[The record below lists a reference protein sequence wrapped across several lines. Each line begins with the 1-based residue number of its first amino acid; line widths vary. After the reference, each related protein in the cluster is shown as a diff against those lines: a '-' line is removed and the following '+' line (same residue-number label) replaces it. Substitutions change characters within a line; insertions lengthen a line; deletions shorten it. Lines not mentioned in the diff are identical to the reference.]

1 MKPQHWIYL
10 SVGIV
15 IAAFIPAIFGTYWI
29 SLILQILIY
38 GLLALSVDLLIGH
51 TGLVPLGHAAF
62 FAIAAY
68 TTAILQVRHAFPT
81 IIAGPAGVLA
91 AILLALIFAMSVRT
105 KGVYFMLVT
114 LAMGHIIWGLATTWV
129 SFTGGDNGITNV
141 PLPAIGPLKIA
152 SLNQYYYVVTVV
164 VGLCL
169 LGYRV
174 LIRSPFG
181 LALRGIRESD
191 SRMDSLGYHVA
202 AHKYA
207 AFVIS
212 GFLAGIAGVL
222 YIYFNRFISPDS
234 AWLHVSFDAMFMTI
248 VGGSGTIVGPFIG
261 SLVVHVMKNVVGTYT
276 GQWLLFMGL
285 VFIVTVLWAPY
296 GIVGLAGR
304 LGQSDRGSKSPI
316 ITGDPQASEGE

>member
-1 MKPQHWIYL
+1 MIQRQWIFI
-10 SVGIV
+10 SIAIV
-15 IAAFIPAIFGTYWI
+15 IAALIPVFFGAYWI

-62 FAIAAY
+62 FATAAY
-68 TTAILQVRHAFPT
+68 TTAIMQVRHDIPC
-81 IIAGPAGVLA
+81 IIAGPAGILA
-91 AILLALIFAMSVRT
+91 AVILALIFALSVRT

-129 SFTGGDNGITNV
+129 SFTGGDNGISNV
-141 PLPAIGPLKIA
+141 PLPVVGPFAVSSLKEF
-152 SLNQYYYVVTVV
+152 YYVVAVV
-164 VGLCL
+164 VSLCL
-169 LGYRV
+169 LGYRI

-181 LALRGIRESD
+181 LTLRGIRESD

-207 AFVIS
+207 AFVMS
-212 GFLAGIAGVL
+212 GFLAGLAGVL
-222 YIYFNRFISPDS
+222 YIYYNRFISPDA

-261 SLVVHVMKNVVGTYT
+261 SLIVHTLKNVVGTYT
-276 GQWLLFMGL
+276 GQWLLIIGL
-285 VFIVTVLWAPY
+285 VFIATVLWAPY
-296 GIVGLAGR
+296 GIIGLIEQLRKSGENF
-304 LGQSDRGSKSPI
+304 GQPQTDVDADRV
-316 ITGDPQASEGE
+316 EGE